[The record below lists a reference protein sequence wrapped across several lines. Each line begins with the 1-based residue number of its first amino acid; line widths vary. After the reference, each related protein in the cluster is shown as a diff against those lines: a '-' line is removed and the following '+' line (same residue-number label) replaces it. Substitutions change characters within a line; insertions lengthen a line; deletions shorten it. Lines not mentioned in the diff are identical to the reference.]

1 MGRDLIAAR
10 KSAGLLSKTGKWLI
24 AVFFAVVCQTNF
36 SGRAFSS
43 EIETTEAAQTNQV
56 QKVLVDVRTNVQGSL
71 AAIRYAFITVGSVKH
86 SFIVPEGYRVDST
99 HPRQIKLIRENLEAF
114 ITVAFE
120 DAVYPN
126 TPELLREHISRH
138 FAGAEII
145 SENALCMAGVCS
157 PAVDFRWKAS
167 GAIRRVSREVFF
179 PTASG
184 VVRMAL
190 TSSPQR
196 FNSTVADYN
205 LVLQTFRTST
215 NGKFDFCAILAN
227 P

>member
-10 KSAGLLSKTGKWLI
+10 KSAGLLSKTGKSLI

-43 EIETTEAAQTNQV
+43 EIEATEAAQTNQV
-56 QKVLVDVRTNVQGSL
+56 QKVSVDVRKNLQGSL

-86 SFIVPEGYRVDST
+86 SFIVPEGYRADTS
-99 HPRQIKLIRENLEAF
+99 HPRQVILIREDLEAF

-126 TPELLREHISRH
+126 TPELLRQHISQR
-138 FAGAEII
+138 FAGAEIF
-145 SENALCMAGVCS
+145 SENASCMAGVCS

-167 GAIRRVSREVFF
+167 GGIRRVSREGFF
-179 PTASG
+179 PTASA
-184 VVRMAL
+184 VIKMAL

-196 FNSTVADYN
+196 FDSTVADYN
-205 LVLQTFRTST
+205 MVLQTFRTST